1 MIKDIVKINLTKNAS
16 FAAREKE
23 INVQVQKNID
33 LYNSRGYIVLE
44 HSVSNKT
51 DSHATINFTVKK
63 MIGRS

>member
-23 INVQVQKNID
+23 INVQIQKNID

-44 HSVSNKT
+44 HSVLNKT
-51 DSHATINFTVKK
+51 DSYASVNFSLKR
-63 MIGRS
+63 MLRSS